1 MYTLCWKTEGGH
13 VHALTYTARAVR
25 AQGLDSCRA
34 CVKFCLTDF
43 FALPTDRWDPETR
56 WQFNLSTKCHDDY
69 VVGQ

>member
-13 VHALTYTARAVR
+13 VHALTYTARVVR

-56 WQFNLSTKCHDDY
+56 
-69 VVGQ
+69 